1 MAWNKSEQNAANI
14 KQNLLVGIAK
24 FSKNV
29 LVFYR
34 IQQKIVKNYEIFLW
48 KLTNFQYSKW
58 Y

>member
-34 IQQKIVKNYEIFLW
+34 IQQKIVKNYEIFL
-48 KLTNFQYSKW
+48 
-58 Y
+58 